1 MQSFFP
7 VRILY
12 VCLTE
17 LLCKQVYLD
26 ELCFTSVVKK
36 QILSFK
42 VYLKKL
48 FSKKLFSKISLKK
61 RNGAEVSQKAIPTR
75 SYVFLGGFMVVMYI

>member
-61 RNGAEVSQKAIPTR
+61 MELKYLKKVYQPGP
-75 SYVFLGGFMVVMYI
+75 MYF